1 MRRLETEIVE
11 DLFEKQFR
19 DILRNYEFPKNVKK
33 STCCFTKV
41 IDDGRNQVESN
52 SIFNHTEIDKIGRPR
67 NGSPIC

>member
-11 DLFEKQFR
+11 DLFEKHFR
-19 DILRNYEFPKNVKK
+19 DILRNFEFPKNVKK

-41 IDDGRNQVESN
+41 IDDGRNQVEFN

-67 NGSPIC
+67 NRNPIC

>member
-19 DILRNYEFPKNVKK
+19 DILRNFEFPKNVKK

-41 IDDGRNQVESN
+41 IDDDNR
-52 SIFNHTEIDKIGRPR
+52 TKW
-67 NGSPIC
+67 SPTRSFII

>member
-11 DLFEKQFR
+11 DLFEKHFR

-41 IDDGRNQVESN
+41 IDDGNR
-52 SIFNHTEIDKIGRPR
+52 TKW
-67 NGSPIC
+67 SPTRSFII